1 MKNKYDEILVVKII
15 IFSIIAIMYLW
26 LLIYNLCGCANSQ
39 PDSAVERSNSFYG
52 YTNQFKVIEEDDECS
67 VVYDLDTKVM
77 YVVSHGFYSRG
88 VFTVLLNEDGS
99 PKLYSEIAK

>member
-1 MKNKYDEILVVKII
+1 MKKKIKGNYL
-15 IFSIIAIMYLW
+15 SIIAGVIGLFMLFTT
-26 LLIYNLCGCANSQ
+26 ICGCTNSQ

-52 YTNQFKVIEEDDECS
+52 YTNQFKVIEEDDKCS

-77 YVVSHGFYSRG
+77 YVVSHGFYTRG